1 MRSATVSD
9 AWWGGR
15 RGRVVAVAL
24 GCSSP
29 GDPHLVPSLAELLAP
44 ATAPVPPSPRDSP
57 QWSPRTAPRGPGGAA
72 RTSLPP
78 SPPTPVAPH
87 GASDHQDVTTEGS
100 PPHGPSARG
109 DSPWLPADATED
121 FSGDTP
127 PKEDGDPIPARPP
140 LPPAP
145 LVADFPETSPQP
157 GGDGSGALGEG
168 SLERQRKAVTFLHL
182 PMGLPGTTVAASPHP
197 HPHQGGPSPTAP
209 QGTPEMGAEPGHE
222 HPAGYGDAGTGTA
235 EPRDEAAVTPVAGDI
250 PSPSPTAT
258 EVTPRG
264 VSEWPTEG
272 TGEAE
277 DGSTGAPRPL
287 SPTAPELEGA
297 EHLLHPP
304 APRQPPSPSEED
316 TSGEAKREDPPT
328 LETHPPAP
336 TDTPWPSSPTPH
348 PWVPEVPGSPS
359 AEPLFEPS
367 TTGGPGGA
375 PLLDADSGS
384 GEEPLLEE
392 RELLAWTGTGN
403 TSRHGEHGATGCW
416 GRWARCGALPW
427 GRVEGRGFI
436 QARGILRGLRCS
448 LCARDRFS
456 WGFSKRAKLLTRAR
470 KASS

>member
-1 MRSATVSD
+1 MVV
-9 AWWGGR
+9 
-15 RGRVVAVAL
+15 VVAVAL
-24 GCSSP
+24 ECSSP

-87 GASDHQDVTTEGS
+87 GASDHQDVIAVGA
-100 PPHGPSARG
+100 PPRGPSARG
-109 DSPWLPADATED
+109 DSPWLPTDATED

-127 PKEDGDPIPARPP
+127 PKEDGDPVPPRPP

-182 PMGLPGTTVAASPHP
+182 PMGIPGTTVAASPHP
-197 HPHQGGPSPTAP
+197 HQGGLSPTAP
-209 QGTPEMGAEPGHE
+209 QGAPEMGAEPGHE
-222 HPAGYGDAGTGTA
+222 HAAGYGDAGTGTA
-235 EPRDEAAVTPVAGDI
+235 EPRDEAAVTPVARDV
-250 PSPSPTAT
+250 PSPSPTAG
-258 EVTPRG
+258 EVTPRAG
-264 VSEWPTEG
+264 SEWPAEG

-277 DGSTGAPRPL
+277 DGSTGAPRPV

-328 LETHPPAP
+328 LASRPSAP
-336 TDTPWPSSPTPH
+336 TDTPWPSPTAPH

-403 TSRHGEHGATGCW
+403 TSRHGERGATGLGCW
-416 GRWARCGALPW
+416 GRWARCRPVGSGSKRRFYP
-427 GRVEGRGFI
+427 RQR
-436 QARGILRGLRCS
+436 ARRGLRCS
-448 LCARDRFS
+448 LCACDRFS
-456 WGFSKRAKLLTRAR
+456 ASPGFL
-470 KASS
+470 KASRAINASQESVLLNI